1 MEILIKW
8 LVIALVI
15 MAASY
20 VLPGVKVAD
29 FLTALVI
36 AIVLSFLNLFL
47 KPLLI
52 ILTLPLNILTLGL
65 FTLVINTLIVI
76 LADTLIP
83 GLTVASF
90 GWAFLFS
97 LIISLTNS
105 FLAISK
111 SNH

>member
-1 MEILIKW
+1 MKILVKW
-8 LVIALVI
+8 LIISLVI

-20 VLPGVKVAD
+20 ILPGIMVD
-29 FLTALVI
+29 NFFTALVMAVI
-36 AIVLSFLNLFL
+36 LSFLNLFL

-65 FTLVINTLIVI
+65 FTLVINTLIVM
-76 LADTLIP
+76 LADALNP
-83 GLTVASF
+83 GLTIANF

-105 FLAISK
+105 FLAIS
-111 SNH
+111 NDDH

>member
-8 LVIALVI
+8 LIIALVI

-20 VLPGVKVAD
+20 ILPGIKVDD
-29 FLTALVI
+29 FLTALVV

-52 ILTLPLNILTLGL
+52 LLTLPLNILTLGL
-65 FTLVINTLIVI
+65 FTLIINTLIVI
-76 LADTLIP
+76 LADALIP
-83 GLTVASF
+83 GLNIANF

-105 FLAISK
+105 FLAISR